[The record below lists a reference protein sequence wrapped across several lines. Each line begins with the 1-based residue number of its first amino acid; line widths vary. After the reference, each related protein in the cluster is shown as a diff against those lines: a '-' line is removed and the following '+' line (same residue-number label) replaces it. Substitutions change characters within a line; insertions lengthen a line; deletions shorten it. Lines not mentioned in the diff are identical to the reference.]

1 MLPTITHSD
10 SDALE
15 HAHIAPAPARRRYY
29 RPHHGARDVR
39 SCVPATRRGLAWRPA
54 DGPSLAPS
62 VPVWPS
68 ADAWL
73 HALSAA
79 LHSVEGEEL
88 RAAVRIRVETVLD
101 VAAADARAAD
111 SRTGRHVT
119 TAHETV
125 ADALGCSKST
135 VRRARA
141 LVEALGYARTVVGGR
156 YLTREERAAAEE
168 HHGGRQLRMA
178 SERALVIPRGVVA
191 PVTNEHLPRRGR
203 DGSSLPSRS
212 GLPKRAQARAG
223 AASRPATTRRTP
235 RRPAN
240 GHPRPT
246 ISVQRL
252 AADLAQRLPWLAR
265 GHIGSLCHTL
275 TALGIDDTG
284 WSAHDLVERI
294 DARNVAAGLYSV
306 PSGSQRD
313 PLALFAHQVRAVLVD
328 VDEAPRARRAREA
341 AERAAARAQARA
353 EREAADAAWAAHQ
366 ADPEAQAR
374 VAQAKATIRE
384 TLARVRA
391 EAKYAR

>member
-1 MLPTITHSD
+1 MPPTVAADPHITSTPRRD
-10 SDALE
+10 TSLE
-15 HAHIAPAPARRRYY
+15 RRRYY
-29 RPHHGARDVR
+29 RPCAGERDVR
-39 SCVPATRRGLAWRPA
+39 STIPATRRGLAWRPHH
-54 DGPSLAPS
+54 GPSLPAT

-79 LHSVEGEEL
+79 LHSAEGDEL
-88 RAAVRIRVETVLD
+88 RAAARIRVETVLD

-125 ADALGCSKST
+125 AAALGCSKST

-141 LVEALGYARTVVGGR
+141 LIEALGYSRTVVGGR

-178 SERALVIPRGVVA
+178 SERALVVPRGAAAHVQ
-191 PVTNEHLPRRGR
+191 NEHLPRRGEI
-203 DGSSLPSRS
+203 SPHLPSRS

-223 AASRPATTRRTP
+223 AAPRPARKKPTARHQP
-235 RRPAN
+235 E
-240 GHPRPT
+240 RPT

-252 AADLAQRLPWLAR
+252 AAGLARRLPWLAR
-265 GHIGSLCHTL
+265 GHIGALCHTL
-275 TALGIDDTG
+275 TVLGIDDTG
-284 WSAHDLVERI
+284 WSADDLLAAI

-306 PSGSQRD
+306 PGSSQRD
-313 PLALFAHQVRAVLVD
+313 PLALFAHQVRAVLAD
-328 VDEAPRARRAREA
+328 VDEPPRARRAREA

-353 EREAADAAWAAHQ
+353 EREAAEAAWRAQ
-366 ADPEAQAR
+366 QDDPEAQAR
-374 VAQAKATIRE
+374 IAQAKATIRAQ
-384 TLARVRA
+384 LAAARA
-391 EAKYAR
+391 AAKYRQ